1 MLTLGWILF
10 SSLSSY
16 DDAYL
21 RRRVL
26 YDLADFVPDLR
37 YFRRAKICLIVAT
50 GGGGQTGLDIL
61 GFSNIANPKARYYAP
76 LFVGWLFLGTL
87 PLFSRPLTVAFIL
100 WYLTRELFLFKKT
113 RQEYL
118 RRPEIASNI
127 ASRTILLTAIPQD
140 ILTEAGLKE
149 IFGAQVEK
157 IWINRDHKEL
167 ADLVD
172 ERNKDALLLEGA
184 ETKLIKD
191 VNKIAIKKGQKEKP
205 EGHDK
210 NITSLYIKDKK
221 RPHHKL
227 GLPVIKL
234 LFGKKVLSLDYI
246 FA

>member
-1 MLTLGWILF
+1 LVHI
-10 SSLSSY
+10 
-16 DDAYL
+16 
-21 RRRVL
+21 
-26 YDLADFVPDLR
+26 P
-37 YFRRAKICLIVAT
+37 
-50 GGGGQTGLDIL
+50 
-61 GFSNIANPKARYYAP
+61 
-76 LFVGWLFLGTL
+76 
-87 PLFSRPLTVAFIL
+87 FSRPLTVAFIL

-127 ASRTILLTAIPQD
+127 ASRTILLTGIPQD
-140 ILTEAGLKE
+140 ILTESRLKE
-149 IFGAQVEK
+149 IFGSQVEK
-157 IWINRDHKEL
+157 IWINRDYKEL

-205 EGHDK
+205 EGYDK
-210 NITSLYIKDKK
+210 NITSLYIEDKK

-234 LFGKKVLSLDYI
+234 LFGKKVLTLHYVY
-246 FA
+246 A